1 MVANFTSVILENGLL
16 PIAPAVQKRLNL
28 NPGDPL
34 RISIKAL
41 NRVERKTARS
51 RREELLKE
59 KDLRVLTPAEQDELI
74 ALANAEFDAAIT
86 RAKRVVQ
93 KSHPELFDKNG
104 QPNMRKLLASLRPT
118 AKKRKSTTRKRFKSR

>member
-1 MVANFTSVILENGLL
+1 MVANFTSVILEHGLL
-16 PIAPAVQKRLNL
+16 PIAPAIQKRLGL
-28 NPGDPL
+28 SPGDPV

-41 NRVERKTARS
+41 TRFERKTAKS
-51 RREELLKE
+51 RRDELLEE

-74 ALANAEFDAAIT
+74 ALANAKFDAAIM

-93 KSHPELFDKNG
+93 KRHPELFDKNG

-118 AKKRKSTTRKRFKSR
+118 AKQRKSTARKRFKSR